1 MSSSSS
7 NAMVFDG
14 SSSDIA
20 RQLYYRAKTD
30 EVVDQVE
37 LAAVPDAVQTR
48 LKDLE
53 LDWTKLPGLAQR
65 ALLWDT
71 GFGITSKNT
80 AVQFWTLG
88 KHSMAD
94 LALTLEEFQDAGCL
108 ALNCTQPTGG
118 LAYASQFCNGAQ
130 MNNAVKCVV
139 EEFDDDVTYH
149 AAMWGIGGN
158 PSTAPVPR
166 VAKHAWTDQNVSYVV
181 MAVHTVSLANEPGYG
196 ECAESSENG
205 AYGSL
210 VFPCHTTA
218 NITDEVKA
226 EMQNVTGGDWVSQW
240 LVEDYPEAAIASGF
254 NKLLL
259 IPIVGGAVLV
269 VTLIAL
275 GIFCQKR
282 RNARPRAAASPAPY
296 QLDMTPPPGC
306 YQRSYNSRPT
316 VAVSEDLGS
325 SFNPRPSIGMSEGL
339 SPARAD
345 MTLQFPQRL
354 SHEYGSNSTLKL
366 LMTSEFLAG
375 KRIPLDE
382 LKFEKSMSKGAYGE
396 VWMCQYTGQQVAVKR
411 LLQAKNNKADEVQ
424 EFAEEIELNASLNHD
439 NIGRFI
445 GVSWNSLNNLAMVIE
460 YFPLGD
466 LQQYLKAHGDLLSWA
481 REKIHMAVGVARALE
496 YLHSR
501 RTPII
506 HRDLKSRNV
515 LLTRQLEAKV
525 IDFGVSKGR
534 LELTM
539 TAGVGTSYWTAPE
552 VLEGKRYTEQADIYS
567 FGVLLS
573 EMDTCKIPFHDIL
586 TPEGKKEKPFRILQ
600 MVISG
605 LLRPSFSDDCPSRI
619 RRVGVTCCQHD
630 PARRPNA
637 SALIRMLKGD

>member
-7 NAMVFDG
+7 DSMSFDG

-20 RQLYYRAKTD
+20 RQLYYQRKT
-30 EVVDQVE
+30 EEEVDQVK
-37 LAAVPDAVQTR
+37 LVAVPDAVQKR
-48 LKDLE
+48 LKGLK

-71 GFGITSKNT
+71 GFGITSKDT

-88 KHSMAD
+88 KHLMTD

-118 LAYASQFCNGAQ
+118 LAYANQFCNGAQ
-130 MNNAVKCVV
+130 MNNAAKCVV
-139 EEFDDDVTYH
+139 EEFEDDVTYH

-166 VAKHAWTDQNVSYVV
+166 VAKHSWTDQNVSYVV
-181 MAVHTVSLANEPGYG
+181 MAVHTVSLTNEPGYG
-196 ECAESSENG
+196 ECAKSTENG

-226 EMQNVTGGDWVSQW
+226 EMQVVTGSDWVSKW
-240 LVEDYPEAAIASGF
+240 LVEDYPEAAIAGTEF

-259 IPIVGGAVLV
+259 VPIAGGAVFV
-269 VTLIAL
+269 IALIAIS
-275 GIFCQKR
+275 IFCMCKR
-282 RNARPRAAASPAPY
+282 RRKAQTPTTASPAPY
-296 QLDMTPPPGC
+296 QLTVTSPPGC
-306 YQRSYNSRPT
+306 HQRNYHYRPT
-316 VAVSEDLGS
+316 VATSEDLGS
-325 SFNPRPSIGMSEGL
+325 SFNPRPSIGMNDSL
-339 SPARAD
+339 SSA
-345 MTLQFPQRL
+345 TSLQFPQRL

-366 LMTSEFLAG
+366 LLTSGVLAG

-382 LKFEKSMSKGAYGE
+382 LKLEKVMSKGASGE
-396 VWMCQYTGQQVAVKR
+396 VWMCQYGGQQVAVKR
-411 LLQAKNNKADEVQ
+411 LLHAKSNKADEVQ
-424 EFAEEIELNASLNHD
+424 EFAEEIELNASLNHP

-445 GVSWNSLNNLAMVIE
+445 GVSWSSLNNLSMVVE

-466 LQQYLKAHGDLLSWA
+466 LQHYLKAHGDLLSWA

-496 YLHSR
+496 YLHTR

-515 LLTRQLEAKV
+515 LLTRQLEPKV

-534 LELTM
+534 LDLTM
-539 TAGVGTSYWTAPE
+539 TAGVGTPYWTAPE
-552 VLEGKRYTEQADIYS
+552 VMEGKRYTEQADIYS

-586 TPEGKKEKPFRILQ
+586 TSEGKKEKPFRILQ
-600 MVISG
+600 MVMSG
-605 LLRPSFSDDCPSRI
+605 HLRPSFSDDCPSRI

-637 SALIRMLKGD
+637 SALVKMLKGD